1 MPADNAA
8 TTPSSMVEH
17 ETATVTKARDLVAG
31 GKSHS
36 DALIALGRLAAWA
49 EAGLTPR
56 FAIRVIPTEESEDD
70 LDLRY

>member
-1 MPADNAA
+1 MPDEQINTANAA

-17 ETATVTKARDLVAG
+17 ETATVTKALDLVAG

-56 FAIRVIPTEESEDD
+56 FAIETRE
-70 LDLRY
+70 R